1 VRELHGLVHHHH
13 QNAFVNMG
21 YLSFGNGI
29 TLPISEA
36 GGFVKGYRKN

>member
-1 VRELHGLVHHHH
+1 VRELHGLVHHH

-29 TLPISEA
+29 TPPISEA
-36 GGFVKGYRKN
+36 GGFVKRYRKN